1 MKAFYLDRAKRFELA
16 VPVTFW
22 WESAKGPAKSG
33 KGVTKN
39 ISNSGVLVTAS
50 KCPPPGVRIQ
60 LNVRMPRPEGKG
72 YGMELHGEGTVVR
85 VEGDA
90 TAGSGARP
98 KGFAA
103 SVHFYP
109 ERIDPSEQRR

>member
-1 MKAFYLDRAKRFELA
+1 MTAFYLDRAKRFEVA

-22 WESAKGPAKSG
+22 WESPKGPTKSG

-50 KCPPPGVRIQ
+50 ECPPSGVRIQ
-60 LNVRMPRPEGKG
+60 LNVRMPRLGGKG

-109 ERIDPSEQRR
+109 EHIDSPEQKR